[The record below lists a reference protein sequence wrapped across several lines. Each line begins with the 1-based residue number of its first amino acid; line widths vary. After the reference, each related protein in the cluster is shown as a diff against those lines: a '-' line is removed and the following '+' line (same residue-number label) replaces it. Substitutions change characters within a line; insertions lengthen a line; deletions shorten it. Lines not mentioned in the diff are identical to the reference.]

1 MPGAAVSIDVADAAR
16 VLFWGWFLLTGAV
29 LAVIDARTHRLPRR
43 LVGLT
48 LVVAV
53 SLAVCVAAW
62 VPDPELLIRSLLA
75 SGALVLVYLALHLG
89 GGMGMGD
96 VTYASVVGLYLGSIG
111 WTTVWWGTLAAFV
124 IAAAWAGGCQL
135 ASGIDR
141 RRSHAFV
148 PAMVLGAALGAAL
161 GTAWGASES

>member
-1 MPGAAVSIDVADAAR
+1 MSGPSQSIDIADAAR
-16 VLFWGWFLLTGAV
+16 VLFWSWFVLTGAV
-29 LAVIDARTHRLPRR
+29 LAVIDARTHRLPRP

-48 LVVAV
+48 LVVAI
-53 SLAVCVAAW
+53 SLAVCIAVW
-62 VPDPELLIRSLLA
+62 VPDPDLLIRSLLA

-96 VTYASVVGLYLGSIG
+96 VTYASVVGLYLGSIS
-111 WTTVWWGTLAAFV
+111 WATVWWGTLAAFL

-141 RRSHAFV
+141 QRGHAFG
-148 PAMVLGAALGAAL
+148 PAMVLGAVLGAA
-161 GTAWGASES
+161 WGATEP